1 MYRTRCMPLPFL
13 NVSSAPACTGI
24 TITPKDGSIIF
35 GRTLEF
41 ATDLKSNVIVVP
53 RGKQYIGSTPTGEPG
68 LRWKTKYGV
77 IGLNAFNMPVTLD
90 GLNEKGLH
98 VGLFYFPGFAKYQ
111 AIRSDEIKQTLA
123 PWELGVF
130 LLGTCSTANE
140 AVAAANSVRVGNVV
154 QPDLGIVPPAHFI
167 VTDAHGNCVVLEH
180 IDGQLKV
187 YMNPLGIMSNSPS
200 FDWHLTN
207 LSNYVNMTV
216 NNIPQIQLDGREVV
230 GLGQGTGMLGLP
242 GDFTPPSRFVR
253 AAAFTNSALPVDT
266 AREGILQTFHLL
278 NQFDIPKGAARGID
292 HGQEVADY
300 TLWTSAADLKNLRF
314 YYRTYGDSRIRVV
327 DLSAVDF
334 DANDIRTI
342 SLQGEEHFDDVSR
355 QAQ

>member
-1 MYRTRCMPLPFL
+1 MKIAQQFTVLVACLCAFL

-24 TITPKDGSIIF
+24 TITPKDGSLIF
-35 GRTLEF
+35 GCTLEF

-140 AVAAANSVRVGNVV
+140 AVAAANSVRVSTIIGDCSPNAI
-154 QPDLGIVPPAHFI
+154 QPVHPRPPTSHRLTAGIRF
-167 VTDAHGNCVVLEH
+167 
-180 IDGQLKV
+180 
-187 YMNPLGIMSNSPS
+187 
-200 FDWHLTN
+200 LT
-207 LSNYVNMTV
+207 S
-216 NNIPQIQLDGREVV
+216 
-230 GLGQGTGMLGLP
+230 
-242 GDFTPPSRFVR
+242 
-253 AAAFTNSALPVDT
+253 
-266 AREGILQTFHLL
+266 
-278 NQFDIPKGAARGID
+278 
-292 HGQEVADY
+292 
-300 TLWTSAADLKNLRF
+300 
-314 YYRTYGDSRIRVV
+314 
-327 DLSAVDF
+327 
-334 DANDIRTI
+334 RTI
-342 SLQGEEHFDDVSR
+342 SSIWYGCNKVGSFSSLTR
-355 QAQ
+355 QAIKTLCLRDFGGSCLISSTI